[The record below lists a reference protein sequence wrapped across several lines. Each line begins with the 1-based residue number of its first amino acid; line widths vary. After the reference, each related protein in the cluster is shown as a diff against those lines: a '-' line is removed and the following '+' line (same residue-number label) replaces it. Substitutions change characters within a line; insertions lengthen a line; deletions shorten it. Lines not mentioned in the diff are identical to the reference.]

1 MAYNAKLGRDLTPEE
16 ESFLARNPNDEDRM
30 SAALTNV
37 TSGRRY
43 DSQDT
48 SKYNT
53 VGDYVGGGMGDGGG
67 YGGARNFGLPSLGPV
82 PVPNLPTPEKP
93 PPFAYD
99 SYQAAQPFTYQDW
112 RAPSVEQVMADPSYQ
127 WRKQQGEQSLQG
139 WAAAK
144 GTLNSSDTA
153 LALINYG
160 QNAASQ
166 EYGNV
171 YGREYDIYRTNR
183 AGALESANLNEAN
196 RYRAYAT
203 NRAGAVDTYNTN
215 YQTQF
220 VDPYRAEYQRATDLY
235 APQMAQWMTEADLQ
249 KTGYSTD
256 AAARMQTQQL
266 SMTDA
271 WNRFLAD
278 LEDKRWQKDFEF
290 RVAGED

>member
-48 SKYNT
+48 SQYNT

-127 WRKQQGEQSLQG
+127 WRKQQGEESLQR

-144 GTLNSSDTA
+144 GTLNASDTA
-153 LALINYG
+153 TGLINYG

-183 AGALESANLNEAN
+183 AGALDAYNVNEGNRFNAYQANFNNAVNPLLSL
-196 RYRAYAT
+196 
-203 NRAGAVDTYNTN
+203 AGAATLGSQNLGTAGATAASTANTAPM
-215 YQTQF
+215 
-220 VDPYRAEYQRATDLY
+220 VSHIHQRSESRHHPMAAKTAK
-235 APQMAQWMTEADLQ
+235 APANTKPKER
-249 KTGYSTD
+249 S
-256 AAARMQTQQL
+256 
-266 SMTDA
+266 
-271 WNRFLAD
+271 
-278 LEDKRWQKDFEF
+278 EPRWTSC
-290 RVAGED
+290 